1 MSTFL
6 EEQMKHFAGLED
18 KIMSYL
24 RTHLPLRGGGRG
36 VCGGKDGSHLSHKS
50 RGWLTTGDDLSVWRK
65 HLGIS

>member
-1 MSTFL
+1 
-6 EEQMKHFAGLED
+6 
-18 KIMSYL
+18 MSYL

-36 VCGGKDGSHLSHKS
+36 VCVWEDGSHLSHKS